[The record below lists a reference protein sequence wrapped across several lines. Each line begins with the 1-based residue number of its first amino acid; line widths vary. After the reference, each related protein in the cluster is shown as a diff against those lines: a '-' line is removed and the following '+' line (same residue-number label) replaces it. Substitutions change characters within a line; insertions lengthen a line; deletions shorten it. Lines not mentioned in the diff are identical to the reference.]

1 MRGGLNMK
9 ISRVQI
15 NNYRNL
21 RHIDIEMGNLMTIVG
36 DNNSGKTNFLRALS
50 IPLSSD
56 DNSYSKSLSWYDINN
71 DAKKEYYNFLQTKKQ
86 SIINGKLSVDD
97 LVAVVPEVKI
107 KLFITPGDE
116 EHYDVNDILINEGK
130 WMGGILYRYY
140 IKNPET
146 LLKTIKAILST
157 ENNDDDVQMSLL
169 PMELYDYSVTVPGKG
184 NKVSYDTLSKFR
196 SVVIPAER
204 DGFASNADR
213 LGSKALSDLLKMRM
227 TAESQARLEVAY
239 KNFFDTV
246 KKESELDKILN
257 WQDYTDIKNAQD
269 FFHKISVLPN
279 MPQMSS
285 IFGSVRLGYEEGNLS
300 MQGLGYRNIIL
311 MTVLLNSYIN
321 KEQNVSFRLMTV
333 EEPEAHL
340 CISNILLLA
349 SLLNNFSQRNSY
361 TQIVYSTHNAELI
374 NKIGLDK
381 VIVMHNGEA
390 IDLNEGLD
398 YDERDY
404 IAVHTNTD
412 IMKLLYSKKLIL
424 VEGITEE
431 LLIKSYLQVQRDLN
445 DVKVLSFHKGYTKII
460 DIWKKV
466 NGASHNRLGI
476 VRDFDNQPN
485 ARSEHEKRQSKNI
498 IIRTTKGYTLETDI
512 VHENYT
518 LLQEKYGDEY
528 GWSQMNEEKL
538 QAEWRNKKSGI
549 MLRICHDIV
558 NGELD
563 GFIMPPHIKDIL
575 DFMRENNYE
584 D

>member
-246 KKESELDKILN
+246 KK
-257 WQDYTDIKNAQD
+257 
-269 FFHKISVLPN
+269 
-279 MPQMSS
+279 
-285 IFGSVRLGYEEGNLS
+285 R
-300 MQGLGYRNIIL
+300 
-311 MTVLLNSYIN
+311 
-321 KEQNVSFRLMTV
+321 
-333 EEPEAHL
+333 
-340 CISNILLLA
+340 
-349 SLLNNFSQRNSY
+349 
-361 TQIVYSTHNAELI
+361 
-374 NKIGLDK
+374 
-381 VIVMHNGEA
+381 
-390 IDLNEGLD
+390 
-398 YDERDY
+398 
-404 IAVHTNTD
+404 
-412 IMKLLYSKKLIL
+412 
-424 VEGITEE
+424 
-431 LLIKSYLQVQRDLN
+431 
-445 DVKVLSFHKGYTKII
+445 
-460 DIWKKV
+460 V
-466 NGASHNRLGI
+466 N
-476 VRDFDNQPN
+476 
-485 ARSEHEKRQSKNI
+485 
-498 IIRTTKGYTLETDI
+498 
-512 VHENYT
+512 
-518 LLQEKYGDEY
+518 
-528 GWSQMNEEKL
+528 
-538 QAEWRNKKSGI
+538 
-549 MLRICHDIV
+549 
-558 NGELD
+558 
-563 GFIMPPHIKDIL
+563 
-575 DFMRENNYE
+575 
-584 D
+584 